1 MVLIYPK
8 SITFLYALIIQYTR
22 GFCSVLT
29 PPRNKICQGKNR
41 TFICKNYIFTV
52 INMDSILLLSI
63 EQMCCLVHVVYLLI
77 LIAWNI
83 NIHQHSLMPNMLQ

>member
-29 PPRNKICQGKNR
+29 PPRNKAQSTIPCKCEIFILKLQYEVRKKMEFVKEKIEHIFLKI
-41 TFICKNYIFTV
+41 TF
-52 INMDSILLLSI
+52 SHL
-63 EQMCCLVHVVYLLI
+63 
-77 LIAWNI
+77 
-83 NIHQHSLMPNMLQ
+83 